1 MPIVMEPKTLAI
13 LAATLLFLI
22 SLLINLIQRRRYRSQ
37 IERLLKRE
45 EETLDFLEGTDATLG
60 KLESACTYELDLAR
74 SPQDFGKSIRGV
86 RNQMKFSVSDI
97 EKNLR
102 SFRTFRRKEKAR
114 EKHRKQLEKI
124 RKKRLGK

>member
-1 MPIVMEPKTLAI
+1 MQTPMDPKTLAI
-13 LAATLLFLI
+13 LVATLLFLL
-22 SLLINLIQRRRYRSQ
+22 SLLINLIQRRRHRSQ

-45 EETLDFLEGTDATLG
+45 EGTLNFLNGVDATLG

-74 SPQDFGKSIRGV
+74 SPQDLGKSIRGV
-86 RNQMKFSVSDI
+86 RNQIKLSTSDI

-102 SFRTFRRKEKAR
+102 SFRAYRRKEKAR

>member
-1 MPIVMEPKTLAI
+1 MQIPMDPKTLAI
-13 LAATLLFLI
+13 LVAALLFLV
-22 SLLINLIQRRRYRSQ
+22 SLLINLIQRRRHRSQ
-37 IERLLKRE
+37 IERLFTRE
-45 EETLDFLEGTDATLG
+45 EETLNFLNVADAALG

-74 SPQDFGKSIRGV
+74 SPQDFGKSIRVG
-86 RNQMKFSVSDI
+86 RNQMKFSGSDI

-102 SFRTFRRKEKAR
+102 SFRGFRRKEKAR

>member
-1 MPIVMEPKTLAI
+1 MQIPMEPKTLAI
-13 LAATLLFLI
+13 LVASLLFLI
-22 SLLINLIQRRRYRSQ
+22 SLLINLIQGRRHRSQ

-45 EETLDFLEGTDATLG
+45 EETLNFLNGAEAALG

-74 SPQDFGKSIRGV
+74 SPQELGKSIRGV
-86 RNQMKFSVSDI
+86 RNQIKFSVSDV

-102 SFRTFRRKEKAR
+102 SFRAFRRKEKAR

>member
-1 MPIVMEPKTLAI
+1 MQIPMDPKTLAI
-13 LAATLLFLI
+13 LVATLLFLL
-22 SLLINLIQRRRYRSQ
+22 SLLINLIQRRRHRSQ

-45 EETLDFLEGTDATLG
+45 EGTLNFLNGVDATLG

-74 SPQDFGKSIRGV
+74 SPQDLGKSIRGV
-86 RNQMKFSVSDI
+86 RNQIKLSTSDI

-102 SFRTFRRKEKAR
+102 SFRAYRRKEKAR